1 MTLYLYSIYW
11 WCYSANIC
19 PALCFVPIAVTQCY
33 EHYTYISNILF
44 SYSNA
49 SQLSDSY
56 NKTAVWQPF
65 STKALLSGVYLC
77 FKRNRGNCTYWI
89 NFEIKCMMITSKQN
103 WIEIW
108 NISKKEQADVKFPIW
123 NKCNGKVF
131 FIFFLFDQLFEITIT
146 SDIYTHHFM
155 IKFGKACSM
164 KSFCMLPKVWDG
176 GGGG

>member
-11 WCYSANIC
+11 WCYIC

-33 EHYTYISNILF
+33 EHFTYISNILF

-164 KSFCMLPKVWDG
+164 KS
-176 GGGG
+176 